1 MLNKDNHWNFSVCLS
16 VRGIIRITRFF
27 IGAVMIHSK
36 FDPEEKV
43 SFGIK
48 ISITLRGMSENAKKI

>member
-1 MLNKDNHWNFSVCLS
+1 MKLYAHFFLEVKFFSLKNS
-16 VRGIIRITRFF
+16 VSSKVIPKT
-27 IGAVMIHSK
+27 K

-48 ISITLRGMSENAKKI
+48 IPINLRRMSENAKKI